1 MDLVELFMLVH
12 GLLGEVTEALG
23 IQAQLLSVVREH
35 LPGVALAEDSAAHQ
49 FHLEHRRH
57 RGPGGD
63 AVVDLQTSQVLT
75 DPGHCLTR
83 RSSTLKVLAGF
94 TGRVEHL
101 TCVAYGG
108 ADVHCTVAVGVM
120 QILAGRCSASP
131 ASPPS
136 APVDAVARTEESPH
150 VDPAVRP
157 PPE

>member
-1 MDLVELFMLVH
+1 
-12 GLLGEVTEALG
+12 
-23 IQAQLLSVVREH
+23 
-35 LPGVALAEDSAAHQ
+35 
-49 FHLEHRRH
+49 
-57 RGPGGD
+57 
-63 AVVDLQTSQVLT
+63 TSQVLT

-83 RSSTLKVLAGF
+83 RSSALKVLAGF

-120 QILAGRCSASP
+120 QVLAGRCSASP

-157 PPE
+157 PPENPSARDRRCAGDGHRDASRHRPA